1 MLHPRFCCHLKR
13 IMTIGNDN
21 SLKSNKQINL
31 LIKLNIP
38 ILQNGFF
45 VQKYFCGS
53 RDFKIKFLF
62 WKFAQVAARYFC
74 RGPQL
79 LRWFLQCSFYSV
91 LLVMK

>member
-38 ILQNGFF
+38 ILQNGCF
-45 VQKYFCGS
+45 VQKHFCGS
-53 RDFKIKFLF
+53 RDFKTKFLF
-62 WKFAQVAARYFC
+62 WK
-74 RGPQL
+74 L
-79 LRWFLQCSFYSV
+79 LRSRLAT
-91 LLVMK
+91 LVATRDFRTGLCNVHFIRFC